1 MKTILGTLLALGL
14 LSTAASAQWCPPGQG
29 YGQRTS
35 YGQTLH
41 RPMHAQMPHVVVQSP
56 EAGVV
61 GRPIEPAPLP
71 QQPAPEDA
79 PPK

>member
-14 LSTAASAQWCPPGQG
+14 LSTTASAQWCPPGQG

-35 YGQTLH
+35 YGQTFH
-41 RPMHAQMPHVVVQSP
+41 RPMHARMPNVIVQQSQVD
-56 EAGVV
+56 VV
-61 GRPIEPAPLP
+61 GKPIEPEPLP